1 MADVVILGG
10 TGFLGRHLCEAFA
23 RAGLGATIISH
34 HPDFKFVEGLGSR
47 LRALELGTAE
57 AFEALESAD
66 CILHFGHQSRPA
78 SNQNAEVLEITQ
90 NVEPALQLLSRV
102 AAAGR
107 RPRLVYAS
115 SGGQIYGGGHTRPVT
130 EDGPE
135 RPVTPYALGKQMVE
149 NALRYHAR
157 NGNLKVSIFR
167 LANPVGTWQFG
178 GRHGFVSAAVEA
190 TMSGRDLTLFG
201 PGKNVRDYFD
211 AEEFGDFIAERVN
224 DDRLGSGIYNIGR
237 GQGFT
242 EREVLDFVG
251 AVVGRAPGV
260 IEKPARGFDLPY
272 SVLSIE
278 KAHRDLGWAPEVD
291 LTTTIAKLK
300 KALEA
305 GA

>member
-1 MADVVILGG
+1 MVEVVILGG
-10 TGFLGRHLCEAFA
+10 TGFLGRHLCEAFT
-23 RAGLGATIISH
+23 RAGHGATVISH
-34 HPDFKFVEGLGSR
+34 HPDYHFVEQQGGG
-47 LRALELGTAE
+47 LRALELGTGE
-57 AFEALESAD
+57 AFEALDTAD
-66 CILHFGHQSRPA
+66 CVLHFGHQSKPA

-90 NVEPALQLLSRV
+90 NVEPALQLLSRL

-107 RPRLVYAS
+107 RPHVVYAS
-115 SGGQIYGGGHTRPVT
+115 SGGQIYGGGHASPVT
-130 EDGPE
+130 EAGPE

-157 NGNLKVSIFR
+157 NRNMDVSIFR

-190 TMSGRDLTLFG
+190 TMRGRDLTLFG

-211 AEEFGDFIAERVN
+211 ADEFSDFLVARVLER
-224 DDRLGSGIYNIGR
+224 RLGSGIYNIGR

-251 AVVGRAPGV
+251 QVVGRAPSV
-260 IEKPARGFDLPY
+260 IEKPGRAFDLPY

-278 KAHRDLGWAPEVD
+278 KAAQELGWSPQVD
-291 LTTTIAKLK
+291 LPHTITKLK
-300 KALEA
+300 AALTTA
-305 GA
+305 